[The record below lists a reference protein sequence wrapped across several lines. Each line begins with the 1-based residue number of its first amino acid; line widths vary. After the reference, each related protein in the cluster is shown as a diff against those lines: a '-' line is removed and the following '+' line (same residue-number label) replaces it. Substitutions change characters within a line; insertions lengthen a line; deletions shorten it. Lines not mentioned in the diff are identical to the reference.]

1 MTKDGRRAT
10 IVDVG
15 RVAGVSTKTVSRV
28 FNDEAHVSAA
38 VRQRVREA
46 AATLNYHPNL
56 LAQALV
62 RRRSHLLGLI
72 YEKPSPSYVVEL
84 QQGVLEALQ
93 NTPYRL
99 IVIPVLSVSE
109 RAEEA
114 VGLVRSA
121 ALDGVILAP
130 PASDNP
136 IILAGLDA
144 AKIACGRIAPT
155 RLLDAGPYTLVDDVA
170 GAREIAAHVLSLGH
184 RDIAIIKGDP
194 THPSVDA
201 RLIGYQQA
209 FHAAGVP
216 LRIDRIEPG
225 AYTRE
230 SGQAA
235 GERLLAGSAR
245 PTAVLAMN
253 DDMAVGVALAAR
265 AHGLSLPEDLSIAG
279 YDDSEVSRI
288 AWPRIT
294 TVRQPVTDMA
304 ATATEMVLA
313 QLGGRPVRQRVD
325 LPHRL
330 LIRESTKI
338 GRAHV

>member
-1 MTKDGRRAT
+1 MARDGRRTT

-15 RVAGVSTKTVSRV
+15 RVAGVSAKTVSRV
-28 FNDEAHVSAA
+28 FNDEPHVSAA

-46 AATLNYHPNL
+46 AAELNYHPNL

-84 QQGVLEALQ
+84 QQGVLQALAG
-93 NTPYRL
+93 TRYRL
-99 IVIPVLSVSE
+99 IVAPVLSVNDHADE
-109 RAEEA
+109 VVALA
-114 VGLVRSA
+114 RSA

-130 PASDNP
+130 PASDNA
-136 IILAGLDA
+136 IILAGLADSG
-144 AKIACGRIAPT
+144 IACGRVAPT
-155 RLLDAGPYTLVDDVA
+155 RLLDVAPYTAMDDVA
-170 GAREIAAHVLSLGH
+170 AAREIAAHVLALGH
-184 RDIAIIKGDP
+184 RDIAIVKGDP
-194 THPSVDA
+194 AHPSVDA

-209 FHAAGVP
+209 FQDAGVP
-216 LRIDRIEPG
+216 LRMDRIEPG

-235 GERLLAGSAR
+235 GERLLAHGTP

-265 AHGLSLPEDLSIAG
+265 ARGLALPEDLSIAG
-279 YDDSEVSRI
+279 FDDSEVSRI

-294 TVRQPVTDMA
+294 TVRQPVTEMA
-304 ATATEMVLA
+304 ATAAAMVLA
-313 QLGGRPVRQRVD
+313 QLERSPT
-325 LPHRL
+325 LPHVEHTHRL
-330 LIRESTKI
+330 LIRESTA
-338 GRAHV
+338 RPRSA